1 MGLDISFYSV
11 KRNEV
16 GYFRK
21 VNFIMT
27 YFDITDDENEVDVEI
42 TQEKFA
48 EFVADLKC
56 ELLQFDSRK
65 SQYPDS
71 VEIQPINPKFYTR
84 KVIFG
89 GSTLYDE
96 FYWGDMQSAYDW
108 SNQLLKDFDWDGHK
122 LVLNCWW

>member
-11 KRNEV
+11 KRNEI

-27 YFDITDDENEVDVEI
+27 YFDITGDKDAVDVEI
-42 TQEKFA
+42 TQKKFA

-71 VEIQPINPKFYTR
+71 VEIQPINPKFYTCE
-84 KVIFG
+84 VFFG

-96 FYWGDMQSAYDW
+96 FYWGDMQRVYDW
-108 SNQLLKDFDWDGHK
+108 ANQLLKDFDWDGYR

>member
-11 KRNEV
+11 KRDKV

-21 VNFIMT
+21 VNFFLT
-27 YFDITDDENEVDVEI
+27 YFNVDEDKDCVDIILDR
-42 TQEKFA
+42 EKFA

-56 ELLQFDSRK
+56 ELLQYDSRK

-71 VEIQPINPKFYTR
+71 VEMPPVNTKFYTCE
-84 KVIFG
+84 VCFG
-89 GSTLYDE
+89 GSTLYDK
-96 FYWGDMQSAYDW
+96 FYWGDMQRVYDW
-108 SNQLLKDFDWDGHK
+108 AINILRDFDWDGHR